1 LDWESA
7 NKRGLPPHDPQPG
20 EEISEI
26 SAKEDQEFLAKRAA
40 ARKKR
45 TKYVRSSPRERAIRE
60 RVESPETVQ
69 ERRLRTILAAL
80 SHGKSLFEARASD
93 DLTGRLFQRND
104 VKLRVRI
111 DPAMRR
117 QLIAFSP
124 GEPQA
129 FEWVTV
135 SIAPGALE
143 DRYAGFV
150 VGRLNDVIASQNQ
163 LRRLSNA

>member
-1 LDWESA
+1 
-7 NKRGLPPHDPQPG
+7 
-20 EEISEI
+20 
-26 SAKEDQEFLAKRAA
+26 
-40 ARKKR
+40 
-45 TKYVRSSPRERAIRE
+45 
-60 RVESPETVQ
+60 
-69 ERRLRTILAAL
+69 
-80 SHGKSLFEARASD
+80 
-93 DLTGRLFQRND
+93 
-104 VKLRVRI
+104 
-111 DPAMRR
+111 MRR